1 MSNNGNY
8 KIKGRKPVLTKNDQ
22 YLSREYIGMYSIFR
36 NPINKAVYISES
48 MCQNMRKRT
57 FDAIMSLCKQ
67 YNSPNFAD
75 LFNYNAQ
82 VIGEAG
88 LNFFAEHDK
97 IAPIASIIQCFQK
110 RFTNDKYSV
119 YISFGIKKELLKE
132 YFDTGICPK
141 IEWPSYMTRDAVI
154 FGTEDIKFFADKIIK
169 IPKNQLYHKFLTWCR
184 KRNISESD
192 ALTIALS
199 LLMKK
204 YKINSTKDFG
214 EYEPITVLDRNLFS
228 DAAME
233 NAEERVV
240 YFSGV
245 VLSQANKI
253 IARYNRDPDNVEKKK
268 MDFKTY
274 CNNAVALLNKSMPDK
289 YTNPKIF
296 YEYLKKKSKYNK
308 NF

>member
-22 YLSREYIGMYSIFR
+22 YLSREYIGMYSVFR
-36 NPINKAVYISES
+36 NPLNKAVYISEP

-57 FDAIMSLCKQ
+57 FDAIMFLCKQ

-97 IAPIASIIQCFQK
+97 IAPISGIIQCFQK
-110 RFTNDKYSV
+110 IFPSDKYSI

-169 IPKNQLYHKFLTWCR
+169 IPKNQLYQKFLTWCR

-228 DAAME
+228 DTSMV
-233 NAEERVV
+233 NAEERAV

-245 VLSQANKI
+245 VLSQADKI

-296 YEYLKKKSKYNK
+296 YEYLKKKSKDNK